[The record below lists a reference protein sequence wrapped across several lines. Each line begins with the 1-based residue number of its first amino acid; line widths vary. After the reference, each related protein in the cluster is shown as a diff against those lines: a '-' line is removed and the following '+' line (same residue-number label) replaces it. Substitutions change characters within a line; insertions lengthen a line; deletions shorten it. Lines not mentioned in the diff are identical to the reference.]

1 MNNVA
6 NKNKFKYIDAYFLF
20 FYFLFSIFFIF
31 FCFWAR
37 SSSAHMGWAGPS
49 QPGPARS
56 LAQASDPAG
65 QDAHSVKV
73 IKLPSHCV
81 QCFIEH
87 GE

>member
-1 MNNVA
+1 
-6 NKNKFKYIDAYFLF
+6 
-20 FYFLFSIFFIF
+20 
-31 FCFWAR
+31 
-37 SSSAHMGWAGPS
+37 MGWAGPS

-73 IKLPSHCV
+73 IKLPSHGV

-87 GE
+87 RE